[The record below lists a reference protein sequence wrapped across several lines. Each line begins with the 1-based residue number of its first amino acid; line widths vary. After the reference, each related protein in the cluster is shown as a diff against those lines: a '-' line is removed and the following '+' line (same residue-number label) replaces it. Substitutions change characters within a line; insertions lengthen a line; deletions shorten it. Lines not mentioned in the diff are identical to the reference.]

1 MLEEDLI
8 ILRRKYRKLEQ
19 RVLMLEGSLD
29 SYTRPTKAKHRRSEN
44 DLDTPPERA
53 PVNEKP
59 AAVDSKDHNI
69 LSEENIL
76 NAVQGMTSAQNIF
89 KTLCLKV
96 FSRDEIVGSTRTG
109 KRTHKCMDNVKPALS
124 TTKFAFL
131 QSIISKAIP
140 TMDKTTILKK
150 FQNVQKVLRRERK
163 RLKLC

>member
-8 ILRRKYRKLEQ
+8 TLRRKYRKLEQ

-29 SYTRPTKAKHRRSEN
+29 SSTRPTKAKHRRSEN

-96 FSRDEIVGSTRTG
+96 FTRDEIVGSTRTG
-109 KRTHKCMDNVKPALS
+109 KRTHKCIDNVKPHS
-124 TTKFAFL
+124 FSF
-131 QSIISKAIP
+131 SS
-140 TMDKTTILKK
+140 
-150 FQNVQKVLRRERK
+150 
-163 RLKLC
+163 C